1 MTDFQT
7 NDSELYHTKYNTEH
21 VNSFHT
27 LYMQLITSI
36 SSQRTPRTARQTYT
50 AWHKMDTNHTKSTNI

>member
-50 AWHKMDTNHTKSTNI
+50 A